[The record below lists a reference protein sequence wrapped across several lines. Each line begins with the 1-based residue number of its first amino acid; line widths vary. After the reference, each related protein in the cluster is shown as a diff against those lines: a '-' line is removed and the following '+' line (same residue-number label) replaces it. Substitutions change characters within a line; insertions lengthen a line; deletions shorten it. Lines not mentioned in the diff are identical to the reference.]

1 MSELPVQSAISNK
14 AVDLSVHAVQLKEK
28 IRAKT
33 ALISVIGLGYVGLP
47 LAVEKAKVGFRVLGI
62 EQNPARAEKIGR
74 GENYIDDVNDA
85 ELFRLVQEGKICAST
100 GFDRLLEADVIVICV
115 PTPLNLYR
123 DPDISYIVNVTR
135 EIAARLR
142 PGQLVTLESTT
153 YPGTTTDVVLPL
165 LEQSGLKVGEDFFLA
180 FSPER
185 VDPGN
190 KRYTTKNTSKVVGGV
205 TPACLDVAC
214 TFYEQTILKVVPVSS
229 PAVAEMTKVFE
240 NTYRAVNIALVNEL
254 MLLCDRM
261 GIDVWEVV
269 DAAGTKPFGI
279 QTFYPGPGV
288 GGHCIPIDPFYLTW
302 KARQYD
308 FHTRFI
314 ELAGEV
320 NIEASYHVVNKVA
333 RALNGSGKCL
343 KGAKIFV
350 IGVTYKKDI
359 SDIRESPA
367 LKVMELLRREGAE
380 ISYHDPYVPYLKPH
394 APYKWELAGSPL
406 TAEQFQEADCV
417 LILTDHSCLDYQW
430 IVDEARLVVDARN
443 ATRHV
448 TGNRH
453 KIVKI

>member
-1 MSELPVQSAISNK
+1 
-14 AVDLSVHAVQLKEK
+14 
-28 IRAKT
+28 
-33 ALISVIGLGYVGLP
+33 
-47 LAVEKAKVGFRVLGI
+47 
-62 EQNPARAEKIGR
+62 
-74 GENYIDDVNDA
+74 
-85 ELFRLVQEGKICAST
+85 
-100 GFDRLLEADVIVICV
+100 
-115 PTPLNLYR
+115 
-123 DPDISYIVNVTR
+123 
-135 EIAARLR
+135 
-142 PGQLVTLESTT
+142 
-153 YPGTTTDVVLPL
+153 
-165 LEQSGLKVGEDFFLA
+165 
-180 FSPER
+180 
-185 VDPGN
+185 
-190 KRYTTKNTSKVVGGV
+190 VVGGV

-214 TFYEQTILKVVPVSS
+214 TFYEQTILKVIPVSS

-314 ELAGEV
+314 ELAGEI

-333 RALNGSGKCL
+333 RALNRSGKCL

-367 LKVMELLRREGAE
+367 LKVIELLRWEGAE

-394 APYKWELAGSPL
+394 APYKWELSGSPL
-406 TAEQFQEADCV
+406 TAVQLQEADCV
-417 LILTDHSCLDYQW
+417 LILTDHSCLNYQE

-443 ATRHV
+443 ATKHV